1 VSLLTRDQ
9 IFAAPPLAYEDIEI
23 AEWGGVVRL
32 REMTAGEQ
40 QIYAALLLD
49 EQQRLDLTNYEAK
62 LLTCTICDEA
72 GALLFAPGDIGAL
85 SRLAAEPIGRLWKIA
100 ASLNH
105 FAVGDLEAL
114 GKELAVRSG
123 VSFSGL
129 PSSSDAPSER
139 SNGA

>member
-9 IFAAPPLAYEDIEI
+9 IFAAPPLAYEDVEI
-23 AEWGGVVRL
+23 AEWGGIVRL

-40 QIYAALLLD
+40 QTYATLLLD
-49 EQQRLDLTNYEAK
+49 GEQRLDLSNYEAK

-72 GALLFAPGDIGAL
+72 GGLLFTPGDVGAV
-85 SRLAAEPIGRLWKIA
+85 SGLAAEPIGRLWKIA

-105 FAVGDLEAL
+105 FGVGELEAL

-123 VSFSGL
+123 ASSSGS
-129 PSSSDAPSER
+129 PSSSDGPSER